1 MVEIKERLQEVLN
14 HFGIRQQDFV
24 DRTGISRTMTSLYL
38 SGKRNP
44 KQSTISTICKVYGLN
59 PVWLMGYDAPM
70 FLADV
75 NKRAENNAR
84 LINYFEK
91 MSKDNQEMILK
102 LAESL
107 AEKV

>member
-1 MVEIKERLQEVLN
+1 MVETKERLQELLDY
-14 HFGIRQQDFV
+14 FGIRQQDFV
-24 DRTGISRTMTSLYL
+24 DKTGISRTMISLYL

-44 KQSTISTICKVYGLN
+44 KQSTVSTICKAYGIN

-70 FLADV
+70 FLKDV
-75 NKRAENNAR
+75 NKRAEDNAR
-84 LINYFEK
+84 LITYFEK
-91 MSKDNQEMILK
+91 MSKENQEMLLK